1 MQATARRVVQSDH
14 SHGSPGDS
22 HVRGM
27 ERLVLVVEE
36 LSLARNLAAVQK
48 IVRKAARD
56 MTVADGA
63 TFVLRDEGHCYYADE
78 DAIEPL
84 WKGKRFPMG
93 ICISG
98 WVMLN
103 SQPVAIEDIY
113 SDARIPADAY
123 RPTFVKSL
131 AMVPI
136 RTDSPIGAIGIYWA
150 KPHRATCDEMRLLKA
165 LANTTAVSLEN
176 IEAYETLEKRVKD
189 RTAELQAANEEIRRL
204 ALTDE
209 LTYLYNRRG
218 FMLLG
223 EAQLRQARR
232 SETSTQLIFM
242 DLNGLKS
249 VNDQVG
255 HEAGDRMLVN
265 FATILR
271 RCFRDSDVLARM
283 GGDEFCALANSESQD
298 ADAIALRIR
307 EALIEFNKTSGQVA
321 LSTSIGVVN
330 VIEHPEKSLERL
342 VSLAD
347 AAMYADKQRSRA

>member
-103 SQPVAIEDIY
+103 SQPVAIGHLFRRAY
-113 SDARIPADAY
+113 SRGCVPADVREKPGY
-123 RPTFVKSL
+123 
-131 AMVPI
+131 
-136 RTDSPIGAIGIYWA
+136 GAD
-150 KPHRATCDEMRLLKA
+150 PDRL
-165 LANTTAVSLEN
+165 S
-176 IEAYETLEKRVKD
+176 
-189 RTAELQAANEEIRRL
+189 
-204 ALTDE
+204 
-209 LTYLYNRRG
+209 NRRHWH
-218 FMLLG
+218 LLG
-223 EAQLRQARR
+223 QTPPGDMRRNEAP
-232 SETSTQLIFM
+232 
-242 DLNGLKS
+242 
-249 VNDQVG
+249 
-255 HEAGDRMLVN
+255 
-265 FATILR
+265 
-271 RCFRDSDVLARM
+271 
-283 GGDEFCALANSESQD
+283 ESACQYD
-298 ADAIALRIR
+298 GCL
-307 EALIEFNKTSGQVA
+307 
-321 LSTSIGVVN
+321 
-330 VIEHPEKSLERL
+330 P
-342 VSLAD
+342 
-347 AAMYADKQRSRA
+347 